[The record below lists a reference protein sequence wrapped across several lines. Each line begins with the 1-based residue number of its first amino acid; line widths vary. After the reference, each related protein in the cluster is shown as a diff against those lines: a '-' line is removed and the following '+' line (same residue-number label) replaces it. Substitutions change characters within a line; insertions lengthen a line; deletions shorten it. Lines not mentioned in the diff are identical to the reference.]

1 MLNLKNF
8 LTIREIQEQ
17 IIIWI
22 TKFELCSWSDEA
34 FDGRVGAYFHE
45 RKLAMK
51 HEVEI
56 RKIF

>member
-22 TKFELCSWSDEA
+22 NQFELCSWSYEA
-34 FDGRVGAYFHE
+34 FDGRIGAYFYE
-45 RKLAMK
+45 RKLAME
-51 HEVEI
+51 HEIEI